1 MSDMSRFVSETG
13 RYAWGIGTRG
23 DGQRGGFRSGSYRSG
38 SYRSGSNRPGSNRP
52 GSYIN
57 VMDNSRPL
65 ALNDYP
71 KGPTLAEWGSS
82 ELMPEEDGN
91 SENLTKTN
99 YELLASYNWLPLD
112 RKEGEAAMVVP
123 GKYRI
128 YICILNSDRCGV
140 NIINMVPFSTCQ
152 DFRRDGLHPH
162 SLRGSIQIPV
172 YTS

>member
-1 MSDMSRFVSETG
+1 MSRFVSEQG
-13 RYAWGIGTRG
+13 RYSWGNGTRG
-23 DGQRGGFRSGSYRSG
+23 GGGPRGGFWSGSYRSGSYRSG
-38 SYRSGSNRPGSNRP
+38 SYRSGSYRGGSNRP
-52 GSYIN
+52 GPYIN

-71 KGPTLAEWGSS
+71 KGPKLAEWESS
-82 ELMPEEDGN
+82 ELMPEEDRN

-128 YICILNSDRCGV
+128 CTLNSDRCGV
-140 NIINMVPFSTCQ
+140 NI
-152 DFRRDGLHPH
+152 
-162 SLRGSIQIPV
+162 PV
-172 YTS
+172 C